1 MKEEEKDE
9 RDIRSKI
16 SKLCKNTLC
25 VCVCVFICGTV
36 CGGKQYFYYKICVL
50 LNGGKVRQSFT
61 LFFLFFLC

>member
-1 MKEEEKDE
+1 MKEEEEEKDE

-16 SKLCKNTLC
+16 SKLCENTLC
-25 VCVCVFICGTV
+25 VCVFI

-61 LFFLFFLC
+61 LFFFFLLFLC